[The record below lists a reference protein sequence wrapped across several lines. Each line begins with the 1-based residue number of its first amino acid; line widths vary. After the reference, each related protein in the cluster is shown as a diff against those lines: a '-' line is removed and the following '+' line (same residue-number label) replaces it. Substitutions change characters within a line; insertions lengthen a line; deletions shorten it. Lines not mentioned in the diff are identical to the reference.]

1 MINGHEVYGGS
12 PPFTEL
18 SEQQQNNLVGV
29 VKEIVESQAHVEDA
43 NTNPGFVV
51 LSTKPSCELYRKA
64 VTTLVALEEVLAILK
79 DHHAVYEGYKNKR
92 GLIGATAAVSWE
104 PGDRTYEIITYR
116 PRERWGTKR
125 QVDARSVQQ
134 MDMKCTGTF
143 DNYDTLNRHNRL
155 VPASPCPIL
164 YGIRGENP
172 EELRLAVEL
181 VKSEPMES
189 WLLFET
195 NQGTDDHLMRKSIVQ
210 VQSFESVIV
219 QGTVV
224 EPAKTIPGGHV
235 LFRIRDATGTIDCAA
250 YEPTKE
256 FRQIIRK
263 LSTDDI
269 VEVFG
274 GVREQPL
281 TINLEKIRV
290 IQLASLIRKV
300 ENPVCPTCGKH
311 MKSKGTNQGFKCRK
325 CKTSSIE
332 PVLQHTHRSLT
343 PGMYEVPICA
353 RRHLSK
359 PLKRMGLPSVVTA
372 IGTGDIP

>member
-18 SEQQQNNLVGV
+18 SEQQQSNLVGV
-29 VKEIVESQAHVEDA
+29 VKEIVESQARVEDA

-195 NQGTDDHLMRKSIVQ
+195 NQGTDDHLMRKSIVK

-224 EPAKTIPGGHV
+224 EP
-235 LFRIRDATGTIDCAA
+235 
-250 YEPTKE
+250 
-256 FRQIIRK
+256 
-263 LSTDDI
+263 
-269 VEVFG
+269 
-274 GVREQPL
+274 
-281 TINLEKIRV
+281 
-290 IQLASLIRKV
+290 
-300 ENPVCPTCGKH
+300 
-311 MKSKGTNQGFKCRK
+311 
-325 CKTSSIE
+325 
-332 PVLQHTHRSLT
+332 
-343 PGMYEVPICA
+343 
-353 RRHLSK
+353 
-359 PLKRMGLPSVVTA
+359 
-372 IGTGDIP
+372 